1 MQTEDIEQKNRRK
14 SKWNYVEIPSYI
26 FVVIT
31 SLFKIFLPQSFA
43 IANEEVIMDILNAFD
58 LRLIPWVFVLNIF
71 GYWLKKITLPKWV
84 PPTPLLLM
92 LLSFIICT
100 SFGWAHT
107 DVEGAKAVYVS
118 IIEYGIGNGAI
129 VAMIAIFGYDS
140 VHAFTKRRGFTPKE
154 EK

>member
-1 MQTEDIEQKNRRK
+1 MQSVENRETK
-14 SKWNYVEIPSYI
+14 KDMILNFASQGIV
-26 FVVIT
+26 FVM
-31 SLFKIFLPQSFA
+31 SLLKLFLPQTFRLTG
-43 IANEEVIMDILNAFD
+43 EELLMDVLNAFD
-58 LRLIPWVFVLNIF
+58 YRLIPWVFVLNIV
-71 GYWLKKITLPKWV
+71 GYWLKKLPLPKWV

-92 LLSFIICT
+92 LASFLVCT

-118 IIEYGIGNGAI
+118 IFEYGLGNGAI
-129 VAMIAIFGYDS
+129 VAMLAIFGYDS